1 MEEGIEGDCK
11 EERGRITVTL
21 FEIRGGGWRKH
32 TKDKCM
38 MNEKKG
44 GWMDERD

>member
-11 EERGRITVTL
+11 EERGRITITL
-21 FEIRGGGWRKH
+21 FKIKGGEH

-38 MNEKKG
+38 MNENKG
-44 GWMDERD
+44 GWMDERN